1 MFLSN
6 PRKSILLI
14 AFVAA
19 FLSACGSKPT
29 GTPGGVSPI
38 DHTSERFPFPTKEPQ
53 EYQGSFVVSD
63 GTSETQYFVARK
75 ADKWRFDI
83 GDSGSP
89 KTTQVR
95 TDKVYLIDHV
105 NKTYAIEAFADLEDF
120 DSTYFNSLTWGF
132 FRGANYIE
140 YEETGRNGNLISYK
154 AKTLKD
160 RKNDVLISVDAIT
173 GIMMRQEIT
182 SDKDRDAK
190 GAPIRYTYE
199 VRDLKLAVDDSVF
212 DIPSGYRS
220 TVRSKIKQ

>member
-6 PRKSILLI
+6 PRKSILAI
-14 AFVAA
+14 AIVSV
-19 FLSACGSKPT
+19 LLTACGSKPIT
-29 GTPGGVSPI
+29 SGGVSPV
-38 DHTSERFPFPTKEPQ
+38 DPTSDRFPFPTREPQ
-53 EYQGSFVVSD
+53 EYQGNFVVSD
-63 GTSETQYFVARK
+63 GTSETKYFVARK

-83 GDSGSP
+83 NSNGSP

-120 DSTYFNSLTWGF
+120 DTSYFNSLTWGF

-140 YEETGRNGNLISYK
+140 YEETGRNGNFISYK

-160 RKNDVLISVDAIT
+160 RKNDVLISVDATT
-173 GIMMRQEIT
+173 GILMRQEIT

-199 VRDLKLAVDDSVF
+199 VRDLKLEVADSVF
-212 DIPSGYRS
+212 EIPSGYRS
-220 TVRSKIKQ
+220 TLRSKIK

>member
-6 PRKSILLI
+6 PRKSILAI
-14 AFVAA
+14 AIVSV
-19 FLSACGSKPT
+19 LLTACGSKPT
-29 GTPGGVSPI
+29 TSGGVSPV
-38 DHTSERFPFPTKEPQ
+38 DPTSDRFPFPTKEPQ
-53 EYQGSFVVSD
+53 EYQGNFVVSD

-83 GDSGSP
+83 NGSP
-89 KTTQVR
+89 ETTQVR

-105 NKTYAIEAFADLEDF
+105 NKTYAIEAFANLEDF
-120 DSTYFNSLTWGF
+120 DTSYFNSLTWGF

-140 YEETGRNGNLISYK
+140 YEETGRSGNLISYK

-160 RKNDVLISVDAIT
+160 RKNEVLISVDATT

-199 VRDLKLAVDDSVF
+199 VRDLKLAVDDSIF
-212 DIPSGYRS
+212 EIPSGYRS
-220 TVRSKIKQ
+220 TLRSKIK

>member
-6 PRKSILLI
+6 PRKLILAI
-14 AFVAA
+14 AIVSV
-19 FLSACGSKPT
+19 LLTACGSKPST
-29 GTPGGVSPI
+29 TSRDISPV
-38 DHTSERFPFPTKEPQ
+38 DVTSERFPFPTKESQ
-53 EYQGSFVVSD
+53 EYQGNFVVSD
-63 GTSETQYFVARK
+63 GSTEMQYFVARK

-83 GDSGSP
+83 NSNGSP

-120 DSTYFNSLTWGF
+120 DTSYFNSLTWGF

-140 YEETGRNGNLISYK
+140 YEEIGRNGNLISYK
-154 AKTLKD
+154 AKTLKGQ
-160 RKNDVLISVDAIT
+160 KNDVLISVDATT

-190 GAPIRYTYE
+190 GVPIRYTYE
-199 VRDLKLAVDDSVF
+199 VRDLKVEVDDSVF
-212 DIPSGYRS
+212 EIPSGYRS
-220 TVRSKIKQ
+220 TVRSKIK

>member
-6 PRKSILLI
+6 PRKSILAI
-14 AFVAA
+14 AIVSV
-19 FLSACGSKPT
+19 LLTACGSKPST
-29 GTPGGVSPI
+29 TSRDISPV
-38 DHTSERFPFPTKEPQ
+38 DPTSERFPFPTKESQ
-53 EYQGSFVVSD
+53 EYQGNFVVSD
-63 GTSETQYFVARK
+63 GSTEMQYFVARK

-83 GDSGSP
+83 NSNGSP

-120 DSTYFNSLTWGF
+120 DTSYFNSLTWGF

-154 AKTLKD
+154 AKTLKGQ
-160 RKNDVLISVDAIT
+160 KNDVLISVDATT

-182 SDKDRDAK
+182 SDIDRDAK

-199 VRDLKLAVDDSVF
+199 VRDLKLTVDDSVLEISRG
-212 DIPSGYRS
+212 DRAN
-220 TVRSKIKQ
+220 VRPNIK

>member
-6 PRKSILLI
+6 PRKSILAI
-14 AFVAA
+14 AIVSV
-19 FLSACGSKPT
+19 LLTACGSKPST
-29 GTPGGVSPI
+29 TKGGVSPV
-38 DHTSERFPFPTKEPQ
+38 DPTSERFPFPTKEPQ
-53 EYQGSFVVSD
+53 EYQGNFVVSD
-63 GTSETQYFVARK
+63 GTTETQYFVARK
-75 ADKWRFDI
+75 ANKWRFDI
-83 GDSGSP
+83 NSNGSP

-105 NKTYAIEAFADLEDF
+105 NKIYAIEAFADLEDF
-120 DSTYFNSLTWGF
+120 DTTYFNSLTWGF

-140 YEETGRNGNLISYK
+140 YEETGRSGNLISYK

-160 RKNDVLISVDAIT
+160 RKNDVVISVDATT

-199 VRDLKLAVDDSVF
+199 VRDLNLDVDDSVF

-220 TVRSKIKQ
+220 TVRSKIK

>member
-14 AFVAA
+14 ALVAA
-19 FLSACGSKPT
+19 LVSACGSRPA
-29 GTPGGVSPI
+29 GPGGAVSPV
-38 DHTSERFPFPTKEPQ
+38 DPTSKRFPFPTKEPQ
-53 EYQGSFVVSD
+53 EYQGHFVVSD

-95 TDKVYLIDHV
+95 TDKVYLIDHP
-105 NKTYAIEAFADLEDF
+105 NRTYAIEAFADVEDF
-120 DSTYFNSLTWGF
+120 DTSYFNSLTWGF
-132 FRGANYIE
+132 FRGANYID
-140 YEETGRNGNLISYK
+140 YEETGRSGNLINYK

-160 RKNDVLISVDAIT
+160 RKNDVVISVDATT
-173 GIMMRQEIT
+173 GMMMRQEIT
-182 SDKDRDAK
+182 SDKDRDSK

-199 VRDLKLAVDDSVF
+199 VRDLKLEVDDSVF
-212 DIPSGYRS
+212 EIPSGYRS
-220 TVRSKIKQ
+220 TVRSKIK

>member
-6 PRKSILLI
+6 PRKSILVI
-14 AFVAA
+14 AIVSVL
-19 FLSACGSKPT
+19 LSACGSKPT
-29 GTPGGVSPI
+29 TSGGISPV
-38 DHTSERFPFPTKEPQ
+38 DPSSERFPFPTKEPQ
-53 EYQGSFVVSD
+53 EYQGNFVVSD
-63 GTSETQYFVARK
+63 GISETQYFVARK
-75 ADKWRFDI
+75 ADRWRFDI
-83 GDSGSP
+83 NSNGAP

-120 DSTYFNSLTWGF
+120 DTSYFNSLTWGF

-160 RKNDVLISVDAIT
+160 RKNDVIISVDATT
-173 GIMMRQEIT
+173 GIMMRQEVT
-182 SDKDRDAK
+182 SDIDRDAK

-199 VRDLKLAVDDSVF
+199 VRDLKLEVPDSAF

-220 TVRSKIKQ
+220 TLRSKIK